1 MVKFEVGKS
10 YKVGDK
16 YTAHG
21 VITVVSRTETEV
33 ICEVKAYGE
42 THQQSFEI
50 QALSRV
56 FGVEIIRV
64 MQNSVGADAEVK

>member
-1 MVKFEVGKS
+1 MVRFEVGKS
-10 YKVGDK
+10 YKFGND
-16 YTAHG
+16 YMAHG
-21 VITVVSRTETEV
+21 VITVVSRTEKAVT
-33 ICEVKAYGE
+33 CEVKAYGE
-42 THQQSFEI
+42 THEQSFEI